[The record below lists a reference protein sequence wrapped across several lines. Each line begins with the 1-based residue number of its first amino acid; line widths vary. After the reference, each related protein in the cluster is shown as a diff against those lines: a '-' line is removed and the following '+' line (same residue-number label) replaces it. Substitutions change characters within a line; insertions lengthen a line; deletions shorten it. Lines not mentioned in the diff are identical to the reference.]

1 MGLKQDEYRYAFGN
15 MEHIKCRMSCGA
27 VGENPTYE
35 NLNLQNKVE
44 TVNEDSFYESIHF
57 RVSIT

>member
-1 MGLKQDEYRYAFGN
+1 MSIAILLEIWNIF
-15 MEHIKCRMSCGA
+15 KCRMSCVA

-44 TVNEDSFYESIHF
+44 IVVNEDSFYESIHF
-57 RVSIT
+57 RVSIM